1 MKQITLCITL
11 LIFSTVSLCQQTTL
25 SQTITKQ
32 DYLQK
37 SKHQKKT
44 AWILAGGGLLLEI
57 SGAIA
62 YQHGNAGLL
71 LFGAGLLSQA
81 TSIPFFI
88 SAGINKRK
96 SKKASV
102 SFKVEKTPDFQPAT
116 ISSRSHSKVS
126 FKLDL

>member
-1 MKQITLCITL
+1 MKHITIFTML
-11 LIFSTVSLCQQTTL
+11 LILSTISFSQQTNPT
-25 SQTITKQ
+25 QTFTKQ

-37 SKHQKKT
+37 SKHQKAT
-44 AWILAGGGLLLEI
+44 ALILAGGGVILEI

-81 TSIPFFI
+81 VSIPFFI
-88 SAGINKRK
+88 SAGINKKK

-102 SFKVEKTPDFQPAT
+102 SFKLEKTPDIQPT
-116 ISSRSHSKVS
+116 IISFRSNPAISL
-126 FKLDL
+126 KLKL